1 MKVDQLCPKG
11 FVKTDFSFIYI
22 ANKKARQRR
31 LMFSAKAVFCA
42 FVNRG
47 GQALKEA
54 PVQFI
59 AEIYRN
65 KLSFRS
71 NRSIVEDIRKG
82 EGKIYGAELLKDLL
96 KLLPDA
102 EEVRVCVLVVIFSQ
116 V

>member
-22 ANKKARQRR
+22 ANKKAR
-31 LMFSAKAVFCA
+31 LSAKAVFCA

-59 AEIYRN
+59 SELYRN

-102 EEVRVCVLVVIFSQ
+102 EEVRVCVLACDF
-116 V
+116 